1 MNHPYEQSE
10 AVAPVDAST
19 KIRPGAVARDVVIV
33 WVLTAIGGFIVGLSG
48 ASSSS
53 DRYIFAIA
61 ASNLLLGTIGFTV
74 AGCLTPANRWSHL
87 SWVALFTWLSSIF
100 NVLFLGFSFGN
111 WVASLTFIALMAGV
125 GGAISLLFKKTPG
138 TSA

>member
-1 MNHPYEQSE
+1 MDPQNQE
-10 AVAPVDAST
+10 AVTNKAPET
-19 KIRPGAVARDVVIV
+19 KISPGAVARDVVIV
-33 WVLTAIGGFIVGLSG
+33 WVLTGIGGVIVGLSD

-53 DRYIFAIA
+53 ERYTLAIA

-87 SWVALFTWLSSIF
+87 SWVALFTWLSGIF
-100 NVLFLGFSFGN
+100 NVLFLGVSIGN

-125 GGAISLLFKKTPG
+125 GGAISLLFKKTPVN
-138 TSA
+138 S